1 MLHIR
6 LKTYHMMHYTNFL
19 DRSNCNILSLWVIR
33 LLVPISIYFC
43 YQHFI
48 IFIQRHMVCTYGFHR
63 FQESYSVKAE
73 SCEAH
78 VKHHGWAH
86 AAGYAHV
93 QSVLR
98 FFRQSINRQ
107 IFMYSIASPHAKPI
121 TRHLVFIINYVS
133 QHVKSITAFGI
144 HHKLCLVKRL
154 GIQ

>member
-1 MLHIR
+1 
-6 LKTYHMMHYTNFL
+6 
-19 DRSNCNILSLWVIR
+19 
-33 LLVPISIYFC
+33 
-43 YQHFI
+43 
-48 IFIQRHMVCTYGFHR
+48 MVCTYGFHR

-133 QHVKSITAFGI
+133 QHVKSITAIGI

-154 GIQ
+154 EIQQYPDIWYNVYIIRRYHFNQILYLHPFYLVNKVCNFSWYMSLHV